1 MKCWS
6 REMKNRTNKEY
17 LFVDGYNIINSW
29 EILKELKDTDF
40 EGARDKL
47 INILAEYK
55 YYSKIEIVL
64 VFDAHLVKGNNGT
77 VVNYNG
83 LEVVYTKERE
93 TADQYIEKK
102 LNEMG
107 RVKRVR
113 VATSDWM
120 EQQIVL
126 GRGGTRISARE
137 LEMEIFDE
145 KNFIRRKGSSDKEKN
160 NLVIS
165 RLNQD
170 IVEKLNNWLKNDDNL
185 D

>member
-1 MKCWS
+1 MK
-6 REMKNRTNKEY
+6 RKIEEY

-29 EILKELKDTDF
+29 ESLKNLKDVDL
-40 EGARDKL
+40 ESARDKL
-47 INILAEYK
+47 MDVLSEYK
-55 YYSKIEIVL
+55 YYSGIEIIL
-64 VFDAHLVKGNNGT
+64 VFDAYKVKGNIGSNID
-77 VVNYNG
+77 YKG
-83 LEVVYTKERE
+83 LKVVYTKESD
-93 TADQYIEKK
+93 TADHYIERK

-107 RVKRVR
+107 KIKRVR

-145 KNFIRRKGSSDKEKN
+145 KNIVERQTKTNKEKN
-160 NLVIS
+160 NFTMGQLDQRIM
-165 RLNQD
+165 D
-170 IVEKLNNWLKNDDNL
+170 KLNSFLNNDDTI